1 MNKQNEDFEMTRTT
15 LTLKP
20 KGVKEP
26 TPPKEKKVIS
36 KRVPYSEQAD
46 GLDLLVVQYIKEKT
60 EIKFT
65 FLDDTRMIGKI
76 TDRDK
81 YGFRI
86 DMGDGRNTTIFKHS
100 LKFYQEI
107 R

>member
-1 MNKQNEDFEMTRTT
+1 MTRTT

-20 KGVKEP
+20 KVVKEP

-46 GLDLLVVQYIKEKT
+46 GLDLLVLQYIQDKI

-65 FLDDTRMIGKI
+65 FLDDSIKIGKI

-86 DMGDGRNTTIFKHS
+86 DVGDGRNTTIFKHS
-100 LKFYQEI
+100 LKYYQEN
-107 R
+107 